1 MIAIHEF
8 SDYTDSH
15 RMTHMTVVDFLDW
28 QKIMLGAGK
37 IHRQHVRGLID
48 L

>member
-15 RMTHMTVVDFLDW
+15 RMTVVDFLDW